1 MDPQALLWLILSS
14 PSGAGKS
21 TLARALTGR
30 FPELRVAV
38 SHTTREPRGNE
49 RSGREYHF
57 VSRERFRAMVEA
69 GLFLEWAEVHGN
81 WYGTSRSE
89 TAGKARVIFDV
100 DHQGARRLRALN
112 PDAVTVFVLPPDLPT
127 LRERLRARGCDT
139 DETIAR
145 RYDAALGEVSHY
157 GLFDYLVVNDDLGV
171 ATEQLVSIVAA
182 ELCRSSRSARAA
194 EQLLALKLR
203 AVGGDWV
210 VSRSDS

>member
-1 MDPQALLWLILSS
+1 M
-14 PSGAGKS
+14 
-21 TLARALTGR
+21 
-30 FPELRVAV
+30 
-38 SHTTREPRGNE
+38 
-49 RSGREYHF
+49 
-57 VSRERFRAMVEA
+57 MVEA
-69 GLFLEWAEVHGN
+69 GHFLEWAEVHGN
-81 WYGTSRSE
+81 WYGTSLAE
-89 TAGKARVIFDV
+89 TASARGVIFDV
-100 DHQGARRLRALN
+100 DHHGARRLRALN

-145 RYDAALGEVSHY
+145 RYGAALGEVSHY